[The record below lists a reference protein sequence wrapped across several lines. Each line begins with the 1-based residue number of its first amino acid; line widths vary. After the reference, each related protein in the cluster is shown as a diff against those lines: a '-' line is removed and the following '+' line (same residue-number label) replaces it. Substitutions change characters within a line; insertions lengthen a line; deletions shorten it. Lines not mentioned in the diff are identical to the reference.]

1 VIQLSSTGTIL
12 IHINKNTLFRVYNTN
27 HKQYLLI
34 FKVNKMMN
42 RNIVI
47 IIAAVIFVL
56 IVVFFVPLIDEFE
69 TFNCITTP
77 CIMPKITIH
86 QWLHNQ
92 YSVI

>member
-1 VIQLSSTGTIL
+1 MIQLSSTGTIL
-12 IHINKNTLFRVYNTN
+12 IHVNKNTLSRAYNTN
-27 HKQYLLI
+27 HKKYLLI

-42 RNIVI
+42 RNIAL

-92 YSVI
+92 YT